1 MERVSHAYRAHQYGE
16 FRSMTHDSRYSTVG
30 PWAEQKLRALDS
42 YLEFYMKVMKR
53 QKFDLMYVD
62 AFAGTPRSIVR
73 NAQGTLH
80 GQPIFVFDA
89 NMAKQQVKFIEGS
102 PIRALKF
109 KFDKYYF
116 FDLDE
121 LRISTLNSVCKHR
134 SNVVVKVGDCNSLI
148 DKVLHNFVGSNV
160 RGVAL
165 LDPYGPHLHWDTLV
179 KLAQTKN
186 MEVIIN
192 FPISMAIN
200 RLITKDA
207 SKILDT
213 SMRQLDQCFGTREWY
228 NECYYHF
235 ENLFGEMEVIKHT
248 GTVKILRNFYF
259 RRLKKHFRYVMGPR
273 LIYNTRGSHLYDLI
287 WAGQNHVGARGAQ
300 HIFDHGKRGTIIAK
314 EASREPQKQLELDLD
329 GWWHLSI

>member
-1 MERVSHAYRAHQYGE
+1 
-16 FRSMTHDSRYSTVG
+16 MTHDSRYSTVG
-30 PWAEQKLRALDS
+30 PWAEQKLHALES
-42 YLEFYMKVMKR
+42 YLELYMKVMR
-53 QKFDLMYVD
+53 RNRFDVMYVD

-73 NAQGTLH
+73 SAHKNTPLR
-80 GQPIFVFDA
+80 QPILVFDA
-89 NMAKQQVKFIEGS
+89 NMAEQQVKFIEGS

-121 LRISTLNSVCKHR
+121 LRTSMLNNVCKHK
-134 SNVVVKVGDCNSLI
+134 SNVLVNFGDCNSLI
-148 DKVLHNFVGSNV
+148 DKVLCDFVGPNV

-192 FPISMAIN
+192 FPVSMAIN
-200 RLITKDA
+200 RLITRDA

-213 SMRQLDQCFGTREWY
+213 SVRQLDQCFGTHEWH

-235 ENLFGEMEVIKHT
+235 KNLFGEIEVIKHT
-248 GTVKILRNFYF
+248 GTVKILRNLYF
-259 RRLKKHFRYVMGPR
+259 GRLMQHFRYVKGPL
-273 LIYNTRGSHLYDLI
+273 LIHNTRGSHLYDLI
-287 WAGQNHVGARGAQ
+287 WAGQNPFGAKCAQ
-300 HIFDHGKRGTIIAK
+300 KVFDNWNMGTRIMK
-314 EASREPQKQLELDLD
+314 EASREVKKQLELDL
-329 GWWHLSI
+329 GGL